1 MAATSS
7 FEAASPEPFGSEVPF
22 AEPPDLQ
29 GQYSPYY
36 GEQHRRWR
44 RRCRDFVE
52 RELLPFVD
60 DWDEAQELPV
70 KDLRQRAYAA
80 GIYGATWP
88 EEFGGTP
95 PDGSVGNWCGSW
107 EATKTDPFFDMIM
120 WDELARCG
128 SGGVLAS
135 VFVPTNIGL
144 PPILVYGSSQLKDKI
159 ARACITGE
167 KSCCLCVTEPGGGSD
182 VAAVKTT
189 AVRNG
194 DFYTVNGAKKW
205 ITGGMNA
212 DFFTV
217 LCRTSTTETG
227 AGGSL
232 SMLVLE
238 KGMPGI
244 TVKRM
249 KTQGWWASN
258 TTYIEFD
265 NVQVPAAN
273 LIGQEGEGFKYTMVN
288 FNHERFVLTV
298 QMLRFSR
305 ACLEDAVT
313 FSRRRKTF
321 GKRLIDH
328 QVIRHKVAD
337 MANGI
342 EGTHRALE
350 NYAYQVKCGRPDQQL
365 GGYMAMVKVG
375 GSRLMELCA
384 REASQ
389 IFGGQSFTR
398 GGAGGRVERIY
409 REVRVM
415 AIGGGSEE
423 VMLNLAMSQAKL

>member
-1 MAATSS
+1 MAA
-7 FEAASPEPFGSEVPF
+7 ASMALERFGSEVPF

-29 GQYSPYY
+29 GQFSPYY

-44 RRCRDFVE
+44 ATCRK
-52 RELLPFVD
+52 FVD
-60 DWDEAQELPV
+60 EEITPFAEEWDEAGDIPVEELR
-70 KDLRQRAYAA
+70 KKAYAA

-88 EEFGGTP
+88 KEFGGTP
-95 PDGSVGNWCGSW
+95 PEGSEGAWHGSW
-107 EATKTDPFFDMIM
+107 ESVKVDPFFDLIL
-120 WDELARCG
+120 WDELARCA
-128 SGGVLAS
+128 SGGVLAGL
-135 VFVPTNIGL
+135 FVPTNIGL
-144 PPILVYGSSQLKDKI
+144 PPILVYGSQQLKDRI
-159 ARACITGE
+159 AKDCITGQ
-167 KSCCLCVTEPGGGSD
+167 KSCCLAVTEPSGGSD
-182 VAAVKTT
+182 VSSIQTT
-189 AVRNG
+189 AVREG
-194 DFYTVNGAKKW
+194 DFYIVNGAKKW
-205 ITGGMNA
+205 ITGGMKA

-217 LCRTSTTETG
+217 LCRTG
-227 AGGSL
+227 AEGGHRGA

-244 TVKRM
+244 TTRRM

-265 NVQVPAAN
+265 NVRVPVAN
-273 LIGQEGEGFKYTMVN
+273 LVGMEGEGFKYTMVN

-305 ACLEDAVT
+305 ICLEEAIT
-313 FSRRRKTF
+313 FARRRKTF

-328 QVIRHKVAD
+328 QVIRHKIAE
-337 MANGI
+337 MANRI
-342 EGTHRALE
+342 DATHRQLE
-350 NYAYQVKCGRPDQQL
+350 NYAFQVKSGCPENLL
-365 GGYMAMVKVG
+365 GGYMAMTKVG
-375 GSRLMELCA
+375 GSKLMEYCA

-398 GGAGGRVERIY
+398 GGTGAGRVERIY

-423 VMLNLAMSQAKL
+423 IMLNLAASQAKL